1 MFAEFISNY
10 GMQILGTAIVALAG
24 YVGAA
29 VKKLFTKYINDK
41 IKRSLAKT
49 VVQFVEQVYKD
60 LHGEE
65 KLNAAMAA
73 FSEMLAEKG
82 ITVSELE
89 MRVLLEAA
97 VAEFNDAFNSEY
109 IMVEGVAVEDL
120 DDDQLRSVLQQIG
133 YAYTEGMTREEML
146 AALDEETA
154 E

>member
-10 GMQILGTAIVALAG
+10 GMEILGTAIIALAG
-24 YVGAA
+24 YVGAEI
-29 VKKLFTKYINDK
+29 KKLFTKLINDK
-41 IKRSLAKT
+41 IKRALAKT

-60 LHGEE
+60 LHGDA
-65 KLNAAMAA
+65 KLDAAMAA

-97 VAEFNDAFNSEY
+97 VAEFNNAFNSY
-109 IMVEGVAVEDL
+109 DVLVEDL
-120 DDDQLRSVLQQIG
+120 EVV
-133 YAYTEGMTREEML
+133 
-146 AALDEETA
+146 A